1 MIGSQ
6 TKTMRDVF
14 LEQIYRIMK
23 RNKKI
28 FFLSAD
34 FGAPTLDSIRK
45 DYPDRFINVGI
56 AEQNLINVST
66 GLALEGFTVYAYG
79 IASFL
84 TMRAFE
90 QIRINLAMLS
100 QIRQVNVNLIGVGG
114 GMSYVVSGP
123 THHCLEDLSII
134 RTLPNILLFS
144 PSDWVLAEQ
153 FANYTINNKGPK
165 YIRFEGKPVV
175 QIYDEKQKIDFTKG
189 FNQLFRGEKICIVS
203 NGYMTHRALEVRD
216 TLASENIKVGVIDV
230 FLLKPLNEKLLYER
244 LKQYKYIITIEEA
257 FLGKGGL
264 DSLISDILTK
274 NKSSIVL
281 NKMGI
286 GDSYTF
292 NIGNREYLHK
302 INNLDGIFIA
312 KKIKKLLSKI

>member
-6 TKTMRDVF
+6 LNTMRDVF
-14 LEQIYRIMK
+14 LQQVHRIMK
-23 RNKKI
+23 RDKKI

-34 FGAPTLDSIRK
+34 FGAPALDYIRK

-56 AEQNLINVST
+56 AEQNLINIST

-79 IASFL
+79 IAPFL

-114 GMSYVVSGP
+114 GMSYAVSGP

-134 RTLPNILLFS
+134 RTLPNISLFS

-153 FANYTINNKGPK
+153 FVNYTIKNKSPK
-165 YIRFEGKPVV
+165 YIRLEGKPVA

-189 FNQLFRGEKICIVS
+189 FSQLSVGEKACIVS
-203 NGYMTHRALEVRD
+203 TGYMTHRALKVKD
-216 TLASENIKVGVIDV
+216 ILASENIKVGVVDV
-230 FLLKPLNEKLLYER
+230 FLLKPLNEKLLYEH
-244 LKQYKYIITIEEA
+244 LKRYKYIITIEEA

-264 DSLISDILTK
+264 DSLISNILEK
-274 NKSSIVL
+274 KKSEIVL
-281 NKMGI
+281 ERMGV

-292 NIGNREYLHK
+292 NIGDREYLHK
-302 INNLDGIFIA
+302 INNLNGASIA
-312 KKIKKLLSKI
+312 QRIKKVIQSK

>member
-1 MIGSQ
+1 MIVSQ
-6 TKTMRDVF
+6 SKTMRDVF

-34 FGAPTLDSIRK
+34 FGAPTLDLIRK

-79 IASFL
+79 IAPFL

-100 QIRQVNVNLIGVGG
+100 QLRQVNVNLIGVGG
-114 GMSYVVSGP
+114 GMSYAVSGP

-153 FANYTINNKGPK
+153 FANYTIKNKSPK
-165 YIRFEGKPVV
+165 YIRFEGKPVA
-175 QIYDEKQKIDFTKG
+175 QIYDEKQKVDIAKG
-189 FNQLFRGEKICIVS
+189 FSQLSLGEKVCIIS
-203 NGYMTHRALEVRD
+203 TGYMTHRALEVREM
-216 TLASENIKVGVIDV
+216 LASENIKVGVIDV
-230 FLLKPLNEKLLYER
+230 FLLKPLDEKLLYEQ
-244 LKQYKYIITIEEA
+244 LKRYKYILTIEEA

-264 DSLISDILTK
+264 DSLISGILEK
-274 NKSSIVL
+274 KKSEIVL
-281 NKMGI
+281 ERVGV

-292 NIGNREYLHK
+292 DIGDREYLHK
-302 INNLDGIFIA
+302 INNLDEASIA
-312 KKIKKLLSKI
+312 KRIKKIIQ

>member
-1 MIGSQ
+1 MIVSQ
-6 TKTMRDVF
+6 SKTMRDVF

-34 FGAPTLDSIRK
+34 FGAPTLDLIRK

-56 AEQNLINVST
+56 AEQDLINVST

-79 IASFL
+79 IAPFL

-100 QIRQVNVNLIGVGG
+100 QLRQVNVNLIGVGG
-114 GMSYVVSGP
+114 GMSYAVSGP

-153 FANYTINNKGPK
+153 FANYTIKNKSPK

-175 QIYDEKQKIDFTKG
+175 QIYDEKQKVDIAKG
-189 FNQLFRGEKICIVS
+189 FSQLSSGEKVCIVS
-203 NGYMTHRALEVRD
+203 SGYMTHRALEVRD
-216 TLASENIKVGVIDV
+216 ILAGENIKVGVIDV
-230 FLLKPLNEKLLYER
+230 FLLKPLDEKLLYEQ
-244 LKQYKYIITIEEA
+244 LKRYEYIITIEEA
-257 FLGKGGL
+257 FIGKGGL
-264 DSLISDILTK
+264 DSLISGILEK
-274 NKSSIVL
+274 KKSGTVL
-281 NKMGI
+281 ERVGVE
-286 GDSYTF
+286 DSYTF
-292 NIGNREYLHK
+292 DIGDREYLHK
-302 INNLDGIFIA
+302 INNLDGASIVKRI
-312 KKIKKLLSKI
+312 KKIIQ